1 MTNGPVCTVQTAVNA
16 IGAVKTITSAVAV
29 TITWTR
35 SLKNMSNYHYCVN
48 TFKDNEPVQLYG
60 DIEAENEEDAIQ
72 KLIDDG
78 TVYPR
83 AYEFLELKK
92 WINGRNL
99 ILRGENI

>member
-1 MTNGPVCTVQTAVNA
+1 MN
-16 IGAVKTITSAVAV
+16 
-29 TITWTR
+29 
-35 SLKNMSNYHYCVN
+35 NYHYCVN